1 MIDFL
6 QGKVMELGEESVVLS
21 VNGVGFRLSV
31 PSRTV
36 ATLSLGEEAKLYTHL
51 LLSED
56 EFSLYGFATPE
67 EREMFVTLLS
77 VPQVGPRL
85 AFKLVAALPPVEFV
99 AAIRRGDLSALDAV
113 KGIGRRTAQRVLL
126 ELSERV
132 QKWAPEEA
140 PPPSE
145 KERKSCFRP
154 SLPRPLG
161 SKWRRPAG
169 PWNLCG
175 RNART
180 LPWKNSSAAPFP
192 SSPAHE
198 GLGVGCGRKTDW
210 DS

>member
-31 PSRTV
+31 PSRTA

-132 QKWAPEEA
+132 QKWAPEAA

-145 KERKSCFRP
+145 KEKIVLQALTSKALGFKMEEARRALELVRKECPDASVEELLRRAL
-154 SLPRPLG
+154 SLLAG
-161 SKWRRPAG
+161 S
-169 PWNLCG
+169 
-175 RNART
+175 
-180 LPWKNSSAAPFP
+180 
-192 SSPAHE
+192 
-198 GLGVGCGRKTDW
+198 
-210 DS
+210 

>member
-132 QKWAPEEA
+132 PKWAPEEA

-145 KERKSCFRP
+145 KEKIVLQALTSKALGFKMEEARRALELVRKECPDASVEELLRRAL
-154 SLPRPLG
+154 SLLAG
-161 SKWRRPAG
+161 S
-169 PWNLCG
+169 
-175 RNART
+175 
-180 LPWKNSSAAPFP
+180 
-192 SSPAHE
+192 
-198 GLGVGCGRKTDW
+198 
-210 DS
+210 

>member
-31 PSRTV
+31 PNRTV
-36 ATLSLGEEAKLYTHL
+36 TTLSLGEEAKLYTHL

-145 KERKSCFRP
+145 KEKIVLQALTSKALGFKMEEARRALELVRKECPDASVEELLRRAL
-154 SLPRPLG
+154 SLLAG
-161 SKWRRPAG
+161 S
-169 PWNLCG
+169 
-175 RNART
+175 
-180 LPWKNSSAAPFP
+180 
-192 SSPAHE
+192 
-198 GLGVGCGRKTDW
+198 
-210 DS
+210 

>member
-6 QGKVMELGEESVVLS
+6 QGKVMELGEESVVLT

-85 AFKLVAALPPVEFV
+85 AFKLVAALPPVDFV

-132 QKWAPEEA
+132 QKWAPEGA

-145 KERKSCFRP
+145 KEKIVLQALTSKALGFKMEEARRALELVRKECPEASVEELLRRAL
-154 SLPRPLG
+154 SLLAG
-161 SKWRRPAG
+161 S
-169 PWNLCG
+169 
-175 RNART
+175 
-180 LPWKNSSAAPFP
+180 
-192 SSPAHE
+192 
-198 GLGVGCGRKTDW
+198 
-210 DS
+210 

>member
-21 VNGVGFRLSV
+21 VNGMGFRLSV

-145 KERKSCFRP
+145 KEKIVLQALTSKALGFKMEEARRALELVRKECPDASVEELLRRAL
-154 SLPRPLG
+154 SLLAG
-161 SKWRRPAG
+161 S
-169 PWNLCG
+169 
-175 RNART
+175 
-180 LPWKNSSAAPFP
+180 
-192 SSPAHE
+192 
-198 GLGVGCGRKTDW
+198 
-210 DS
+210 

>member
-6 QGKVMELGEESVVLS
+6 QGKVMELGEESLVLS

-67 EREMFVTLLS
+67 EREMFATLLS

-145 KERKSCFRP
+145 TEKIVLQALTSKALGFKMEEARRALELVRKECPDASVEELLRRAL
-154 SLPRPLG
+154 SLLAG
-161 SKWRRPAG
+161 S
-169 PWNLCG
+169 
-175 RNART
+175 
-180 LPWKNSSAAPFP
+180 
-192 SSPAHE
+192 
-198 GLGVGCGRKTDW
+198 
-210 DS
+210 

>member
-85 AFKLVAALPPVEFV
+85 AFKLVAALPPAEFV

-145 KERKSCFRP
+145 TEKIVLQALTSKALGFKMEEARRALELVRKECPDASVEELLRRAL
-154 SLPRPLG
+154 SLLAG
-161 SKWRRPAG
+161 S
-169 PWNLCG
+169 
-175 RNART
+175 
-180 LPWKNSSAAPFP
+180 
-192 SSPAHE
+192 
-198 GLGVGCGRKTDW
+198 
-210 DS
+210 

>member
-145 KERKSCFRP
+145 KEKIVLQALTSKALGFKMEEARRALDLVRKECPDASVEELLRRAL
-154 SLPRPLG
+154 SLLAG
-161 SKWRRPAG
+161 S
-169 PWNLCG
+169 
-175 RNART
+175 
-180 LPWKNSSAAPFP
+180 
-192 SSPAHE
+192 
-198 GLGVGCGRKTDW
+198 
-210 DS
+210 

>member
-85 AFKLVAALPPVEFV
+85 AFKLVAALPPVDFV

-132 QKWAPEEA
+132 QKWAPEGA

-145 KERKSCFRP
+145 KEKIVLQALTSKALGFKMEEARRALELVRKECPEAPVEELLRRAL
-154 SLPRPLG
+154 SLLAG
-161 SKWRRPAG
+161 S
-169 PWNLCG
+169 
-175 RNART
+175 
-180 LPWKNSSAAPFP
+180 
-192 SSPAHE
+192 
-198 GLGVGCGRKTDW
+198 
-210 DS
+210 

>member
-145 KERKSCFRP
+145 KEKIVLQALTSKALGFKMEEARRALELVRKECPEASVEELLRRAL
-154 SLPRPLG
+154 SLLAG
-161 SKWRRPAG
+161 S
-169 PWNLCG
+169 
-175 RNART
+175 
-180 LPWKNSSAAPFP
+180 
-192 SSPAHE
+192 
-198 GLGVGCGRKTDW
+198 
-210 DS
+210 

>member
-21 VNGVGFRLSV
+21 VNGIGFRLSV
-31 PSRTV
+31 PTRTV

-132 QKWAPEEA
+132 PKWAPEEA

-145 KERKSCFRP
+145 TEKIVLQALTSKALGFKMEEARRALELVRKECPDASVEELLRRAL
-154 SLPRPLG
+154 SLLAG
-161 SKWRRPAG
+161 S
-169 PWNLCG
+169 
-175 RNART
+175 
-180 LPWKNSSAAPFP
+180 
-192 SSPAHE
+192 
-198 GLGVGCGRKTDW
+198 
-210 DS
+210 

>member
-85 AFKLVAALPPVEFV
+85 AFKLVAALPPVDFV

-145 KERKSCFRP
+145 KEKIVLQALTSKALGFKMEEARRALELVRKECPEASVEELLRRAL
-154 SLPRPLG
+154 SLLAG
-161 SKWRRPAG
+161 S
-169 PWNLCG
+169 
-175 RNART
+175 
-180 LPWKNSSAAPFP
+180 
-192 SSPAHE
+192 
-198 GLGVGCGRKTDW
+198 
-210 DS
+210 

>member
-21 VNGVGFRLSV
+21 VNGIGFRLSV
-31 PSRTV
+31 PTRTV

-85 AFKLVAALPPVEFV
+85 AFKLVAALPPAEFV

-145 KERKSCFRP
+145 KEKIVLQALTSKALGFKTEEARRALELVRKECPDASVEELLRRAL
-154 SLPRPLG
+154 SLLAG
-161 SKWRRPAG
+161 S
-169 PWNLCG
+169 
-175 RNART
+175 
-180 LPWKNSSAAPFP
+180 
-192 SSPAHE
+192 
-198 GLGVGCGRKTDW
+198 
-210 DS
+210 

>member
-1 MIDFL
+1 
-6 QGKVMELGEESVVLS
+6 
-21 VNGVGFRLSV
+21 
-31 PSRTV
+31 
-36 ATLSLGEEAKLYTHL
+36 LGEEAKLYTHL

-85 AFKLVAALPPVEFV
+85 AFKLVAALPPAEFV

-132 QKWAPEEA
+132 PKWAPEEA

-145 KERKSCFRP
+145 KEKIVLQALTSKALGFKMEEARRALELVRKECPEASVEELLRRAL
-154 SLPRPLG
+154 SLLAG
-161 SKWRRPAG
+161 S
-169 PWNLCG
+169 
-175 RNART
+175 
-180 LPWKNSSAAPFP
+180 
-192 SSPAHE
+192 
-198 GLGVGCGRKTDW
+198 
-210 DS
+210 

>member
-21 VNGVGFRLSV
+21 VNGMGFRLSV

-132 QKWAPEEA
+132 PKWAPEEA

-145 KERKSCFRP
+145 KEKIVLQALTSKALGFKMEEARRALELVRKECPDASVEELLRRAL
-154 SLPRPLG
+154 SLLAG
-161 SKWRRPAG
+161 S
-169 PWNLCG
+169 
-175 RNART
+175 
-180 LPWKNSSAAPFP
+180 
-192 SSPAHE
+192 
-198 GLGVGCGRKTDW
+198 
-210 DS
+210 

>member
-31 PSRTV
+31 PSRTM

-85 AFKLVAALPPVEFV
+85 AFKLVAALPPVDFV

-145 KERKSCFRP
+145 KEKIVLQALTSKALGFKMEEARRALELVRKECPDASVEELLRRAL
-154 SLPRPLG
+154 SLLAG
-161 SKWRRPAG
+161 S
-169 PWNLCG
+169 
-175 RNART
+175 
-180 LPWKNSSAAPFP
+180 
-192 SSPAHE
+192 
-198 GLGVGCGRKTDW
+198 
-210 DS
+210 

>member
-6 QGKVMELGEESVVLS
+6 QGKVMEVGEESVVLS
-21 VNGVGFRLSV
+21 VNGVGFRLSA

-36 ATLSLGEEAKLYTHL
+36 AALSLGEETKLYTHL
-51 LLSED
+51 ILSED

-67 EREMFVTLLS
+67 EREMFVALLS

-85 AFKLVAALPPVEFV
+85 AFKLVAALPP
-99 AAIRRGDLSALDAV
+99 ADLISAIRRGDLSALDAV

-145 KERKSCFRP
+145 KEKIVLQALTSKALGFKMEEARRALERVRKECPDAPVEELLRRAL
-154 SLPRPLG
+154 SLL
-161 SKWRRPAG
+161 AG
-169 PWNLCG
+169 
-175 RNART
+175 A
-180 LPWKNSSAAPFP
+180 
-192 SSPAHE
+192 
-198 GLGVGCGRKTDW
+198 
-210 DS
+210 

>member
-6 QGKVMELGEESVVLS
+6 QGKVIELGEESVVLS

-85 AFKLVAALPPVEFV
+85 AFKLVAALPPVDFV

-132 QKWAPEEA
+132 QKWAPEGA

-145 KERKSCFRP
+145 KEKIVLQALTSKALGFKMEEARRALELVRKECPEASVEELLRRAL
-154 SLPRPLG
+154 SLLAG
-161 SKWRRPAG
+161 S
-169 PWNLCG
+169 
-175 RNART
+175 
-180 LPWKNSSAAPFP
+180 
-192 SSPAHE
+192 
-198 GLGVGCGRKTDW
+198 
-210 DS
+210 

>member
-85 AFKLVAALPPVEFV
+85 AFKLVAALPPVDFV

-132 QKWAPEEA
+132 QKWAPEGA

-145 KERKSCFRP
+145 KEKIVLQALTSKALGFKMEEARRALDLVRKECPEASVEELLRRAL
-154 SLPRPLG
+154 SLLAG
-161 SKWRRPAG
+161 S
-169 PWNLCG
+169 
-175 RNART
+175 
-180 LPWKNSSAAPFP
+180 
-192 SSPAHE
+192 
-198 GLGVGCGRKTDW
+198 
-210 DS
+210 

>member
-21 VNGVGFRLSV
+21 VNGIGFRLSV

-85 AFKLVAALPPVEFV
+85 AFKLVAALPPAEFV

-145 KERKSCFRP
+145 TEKIVLQALTSKALGFKMEEARRALELVRKECPDASVEELLRRAL
-154 SLPRPLG
+154 SLLAG
-161 SKWRRPAG
+161 S
-169 PWNLCG
+169 
-175 RNART
+175 
-180 LPWKNSSAAPFP
+180 
-192 SSPAHE
+192 
-198 GLGVGCGRKTDW
+198 
-210 DS
+210 

>member
-6 QGKVMELGEESVVLS
+6 QGKVMELGEESVVLF

-145 KERKSCFRP
+145 KEKIVLQALTSKALGFKMEEARRALELVRKECPDASVEELLRRAL
-154 SLPRPLG
+154 SLLAG
-161 SKWRRPAG
+161 S
-169 PWNLCG
+169 
-175 RNART
+175 
-180 LPWKNSSAAPFP
+180 
-192 SSPAHE
+192 
-198 GLGVGCGRKTDW
+198 
-210 DS
+210 

>member
-21 VNGVGFRLSV
+21 VNGIGFRLSV
-31 PSRTV
+31 PTRTV

-85 AFKLVAALPPVEFV
+85 AFKLVAALPPAEFV

-132 QKWAPEEA
+132 PKWAPEEA

-145 KERKSCFRP
+145 TEKIVLQALTSKALGFKMEEARRALELVRKECPDASVEELLRRAL
-154 SLPRPLG
+154 SLLAG
-161 SKWRRPAG
+161 S
-169 PWNLCG
+169 
-175 RNART
+175 
-180 LPWKNSSAAPFP
+180 
-192 SSPAHE
+192 
-198 GLGVGCGRKTDW
+198 
-210 DS
+210 